1 MSTATE
7 LKAQLGL
14 LDEAE
19 VCALLNMKLVSLRNQ
34 RHRDQGPPWTR
45 LGREVFYPIE
55 KMRAYIAA
63 QTVTPS
69 SAPTLID
76 GKRRGRRAEGSAS

>member
-14 LDEAE
+14 LDETE

-45 LGREVFYPIE
+45 IGVRVFYPID
-55 KMRAYIAA
+55 KLRAYIAA

-69 SAPTLID
+69 RAPTLID
-76 GKRRGRRAEGSAS
+76 AKRKRRGSTESAA